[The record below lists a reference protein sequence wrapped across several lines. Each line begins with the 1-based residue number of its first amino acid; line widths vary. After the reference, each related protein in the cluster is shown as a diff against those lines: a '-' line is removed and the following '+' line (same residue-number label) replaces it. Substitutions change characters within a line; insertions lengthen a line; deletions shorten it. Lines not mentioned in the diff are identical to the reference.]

1 MGTLPTVPSPPLMP
15 NPSRERPPTEDPAA
29 PPAVDAG
36 SSCPARRRRR
46 IQSLR
51 LPPTPPPPLPPD
63 LEEGRAWPPLP
74 PPLASRRPW
83 ERERR
88 VREKGRRQREESE
101 RGRRR
106 ERKEI
111 ETYLLV
117 TLSWWARRSAHPIAV
132 SARFMWVTDTYNI
145 LKESFF

>member
-1 MGTLPTVPSPPLMP
+1 MGTRARASPRCQIHRGNGRRRRIQPL
-15 NPSRERPPTEDPAA
+15 RPPPTPDLAA
-29 PPAVDAG
+29 LPAVDAG
-36 SSCPARRRRR
+36 SA
-46 IQSLR
+46 
-51 LPPTPPPPLPPD
+51 
-63 LEEGRAWPPLP
+63 
-74 PPLASRRPW
+74 LALRRPATSPAGSG
-83 ERERR
+83 EGGVLPAASLAAASVGERR